1 MRKLKSIAV
10 CALCLCLLLSLAGCA
25 AAQRPLRVTL
35 VLKTETDVAEFWGML
50 LSGVRKAAEEYGV
63 DLTVRTS
70 PTETAIDEQI
80 ELIRQ
85 TAAEKPDVMILSAAD
100 YDRCAEATEE
110 AIAAGID
117 VLGENRVQEMTEKL
131 SQNAYDGAPLHF
143 IGHLQRNKVK
153 QVVGKVALIQ
163 SVGSLPLLE
172 AVEKEAEKQDI
183 VQDILLEVNIGGEE
197 AKSGFAPESLEQA
210 AEEAK
215 KCANVRVRGLM
226 CIPPVAE
233 GEHGS
238 LPYFEKVHALFVDIN
253 AKLYDNTLDILSMGM
268 SGDYEDAVRAGAT
281 MVRVGTAIFGAR
293 NYTI

>member
-100 YDRCAEATEE
+100 
-110 AIAAGID
+110 
-117 VLGENRVQEMTEKL
+117 
-131 SQNAYDGAPLHF
+131 
-143 IGHLQRNKVK
+143 
-153 QVVGKVALIQ
+153 
-163 SVGSLPLLE
+163 
-172 AVEKEAEKQDI
+172 
-183 VQDILLEVNIGGEE
+183 
-197 AKSGFAPESLEQA
+197 
-210 AEEAK
+210 
-215 KCANVRVRGLM
+215 
-226 CIPPVAE
+226 
-233 GEHGS
+233 
-238 LPYFEKVHALFVDIN
+238 
-253 AKLYDNTLDILSMGM
+253 
-268 SGDYEDAVRAGAT
+268 
-281 MVRVGTAIFGAR
+281 
-293 NYTI
+293 